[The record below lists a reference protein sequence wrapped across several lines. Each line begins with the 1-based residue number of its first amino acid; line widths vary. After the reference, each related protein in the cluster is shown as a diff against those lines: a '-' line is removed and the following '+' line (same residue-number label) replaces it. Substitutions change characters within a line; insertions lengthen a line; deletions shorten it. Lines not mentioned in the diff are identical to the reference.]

1 MRFTDDS
8 IDADSRLS
16 SRLARARRDRRLILG
31 LVLAL
36 FVGLIFYLVM
46 TLSSSYTLRARQAG
60 ERNESTARLC
70 AQLLDEQSDSAFSVL
85 RSLVQ
90 RPDLSESIRRN
101 DKATVAKTLRNAVE
115 LVPDLLGVGVYSTQ
129 GSLIEQFPARVKL
142 PTDITQKSWY
152 RQVMQ
157 ARPSQQPA
165 VNDVVR
171 LPDAD
176 NTEAFTIAIPVR
188 SGQDAPA
195 GFLLAYF
202 RLGNF
207 YDWLKSVRLMGG
219 AILILDSQ
227 GHVAATSDNSYRG
240 QVQTDYAPFAAARQ
254 GKHGSADTV
263 LSLVNSQN
271 PTLSQNQKMMVG
283 YAYAALPGWVVFVVQ
298 PTEAAQ
304 APFEYLLRRLA
315 VIGVPLL
322 LAVPLVGWTLLK
334 LYERLQRLATAL
346 GQRNELL
353 RQLNQAKSDLLANVS
368 HDLKTPIASMQLS
381 VSGILESEEPVPP
394 DAVQVQECLTLVS
407 QELDT
412 LAARVRN
419 LLDMSR
425 LESEAAPILREPC
438 DLTDIVISAMER
450 VRPLLEERAI
460 QADFPR
466 TPLLVMGDPSQL
478 ETVVLNLL
486 ENALKYSPEGTP
498 LQLMGEL
505 KEHTVTVAVSN
516 QGEGVPA
523 GQESRIF
530 EKFYRPGTSMTPGG
544 TGLGLAI
551 CKTIVEAHGGEI
563 HASNLPEGG
572 ARLWFRLPHCEVD
585 F

>member
-8 IDADSRLS
+8 IDADSGLS

-31 LVLAL
+31 LVLTL
-36 FVGLIFYLVM
+36 FAGLLLYLAT
-46 TLSSSYTLRARQAG
+46 TLSSSYAIRARQAG

-70 AQLLDEQSDSAFSVL
+70 AQLLDEQSESAFSVL

-90 RPDLSESIRRN
+90 RPDLAESIRHGEKQAVGR
-101 DKATVAKTLRNAVE
+101 TLRNAVE
-115 LVPDLLGVGVYSTQ
+115 LVPDLLGVGVYSTS
-129 GSLIEQFPARVKL
+129 GRLIEQFPAAVKF
-142 PTDITQKSWY
+142 PGTITHRSWY
-152 RQVMQ
+152 RQVTQ
-157 ARPSQQPA
+157 TRPQQPLA
-165 VNDVVR
+165 INDVVR

-188 SGQDAPA
+188 SGQDTPA

-207 YDWLKSVRLMGG
+207 YDWLKSVRLTGG
-219 AILILDSQ
+219 AILILDAQ
-227 GHVAATSDNSYRG
+227 GHVVATSDPTYRG
-240 QVQTDYAPFAAARQ
+240 QVQTGYRPFEAARN
-254 GKHGSADTV
+254 GKPGSTEGLLPLERPDK
-263 LSLVNSQN
+263 Q
-271 PTLSQNQKMMVG
+271 TLSQNTVIG

-298 PTEAAQ
+298 PTEAAL
-304 APFEYLLRRLA
+304 APFEYLLRRLG
-315 VIGVPLL
+315 VIGIPLL
-322 LAVPLVGWTLLK
+322 LAVPLVGWILLQM
-334 LYERLQRLATAL
+334 YERLQRLAMAL

-353 RQLNQAKSDLLANVS
+353 RHLNQAKSDLLANVS

-381 VSGILESEEPVPP
+381 VSGILESEEPAPL
-394 DAVQVQECLTLVS
+394 DAIQVQECLTLVS

-425 LESEAAPILREPC
+425 LESESAPILREPC
-438 DLTDIVISAMER
+438 DLTDIVITAMER
-450 VRPLLEERAI
+450 VRPLLETRKI

-505 KEHTVTVAVSN
+505 KDQRVTVAVCN
-516 QGEGVPA
+516 QGEGVPM
-523 GQESRIF
+523 GQESRVF
-530 EKFYRPGTSMTPGG
+530 EKFYRPGTSVTPGG

-551 CKTIVEAHGGEI
+551 CKTIIEAHGGEI
-563 HASNLPEGG
+563 HAANQPAGG
-572 ARLWFRLPHCEVD
+572 VRLWFRLPHCEVD